1 MKNEVKHT
9 AHSRYRCEY
18 HLVFAPKYRRKV
30 IYKAVRR
37 DIIEI
42 IKKLCKEMKV
52 EIIEGEACPDHI
64 HLLVSIP
71 PYMSMSNHHLRNT
84 ELSLKAK
91 GLLSLMLSLPEDW
104 DYTTKGL
111 AHICKDG
118 VDSITIALK
127 ELERHGDGARYK
139 ELAEYNGLQP
149 TDTIYAGQALKMP
162 GKTAATPKPATLNVG
177 DTVKVTPNAPVYG
190 GTAKFQPWV
199 YGSTFYVRE
208 ISGNRVVIFTQKTG
222 AVDKK
227 YLTKV

>member
-1 MKNEVKHT
+1 MAE
-9 AHSRYRCEY
+9 EY
-18 HLVFAPKYRRKV
+18 A
-30 IYKAVRR
+30 
-37 DIIEI
+37 II
-42 IKKLCKEMKV
+42 C
-52 EIIEGEACPDHI
+52 
-64 HLLVSIP
+64 
-71 PYMSMSNHHLRNT
+71 LRFMN
-84 ELSLKAK
+84 
-91 GLLSLMLSLPEDW
+91 
-104 DYTTKGL
+104 
-111 AHICKDG
+111 
-118 VDSITIALK
+118 
-127 ELERHGDGARYK
+127 GARYK

-208 ISGNRVVIFTQKTG
+208 ISGNRVVISTQKTGAVTG